1 MAVNLRNKPLLD
13 TAADA
18 SLFVE
23 PPELLRIDAALSQ
36 GLNVAVLGGPGSGKT
51 TLLRQLTHR
60 LREQGRPVVFVSAQ
74 HADDAA
80 EALRVVREELAHN
93 GAVPKP
99 LAGAARQSVD
109 SGRPE
114 DLVRTLE
121 IPADEPTVVV
131 LDDISAQAGHELFGR
146 LRDILWQAPI
156 GWLIAAR
163 SEDRGLLAAPADAFF
178 EVIVDLEP
186 LPSERIG
193 ELLRRRLGDD
203 AGGVPLPALADAS
216 RGNPRRALELARAV
230 VIDGHELTSVL
241 TEQARH
247 EARASELGRA
257 SSMLLSEIQALGR
270 AVSASD
276 EELLRRMGW
285 TRNRAVQVL
294 GQLEH
299 AGLLHSYAG
308 RGPRGGT
315 AKMYSI
321 DRGAGS

>member
-1 MAVNLRNKPLLD
+1 VAGNLRNKPLLD
-13 TAADA
+13 TAADS

-23 PPELLRIDAALSQ
+23 PPELPRIDTALRQ

-51 TLLRQLTHR
+51 TLLRQLTRH
-60 LREQGRPVVFVSAQ
+60 LRDQGRPVVFVSAQ

-80 EALRVVREELAHN
+80 EALHVVREELAHVDV
-93 GAVPKP
+93 VPKP
-99 LAGAARQSVD
+99 LKDAARQSVD

-114 DLVRTLE
+114 DLVRSLE
-121 IPADEPTVVV
+121 VPADEPTVVV
-131 LDDISAQAGHELFGR
+131 LDDISPEAGHELFGR
-146 LRDILWQAPI
+146 LRDILWRAPI

-178 EVIVDLEP
+178 EVVVELEP
-186 LPSERIG
+186 LPPERIG
-193 ELLRRRLGDD
+193 ELLRRRLGEG
-203 AGGVPLPALADAS
+203 AGRVPLPVLADAS

-230 VIDGHELTSVL
+230 VIDRHELTSVL
-241 TEQARH
+241 TEQARR
-247 EARASELGRA
+247 ETRASELGRA
-257 SSMLLSEIQALGR
+257 SSMLLREIEALGR

-294 GQLEH
+294 GQLED
-299 AGLLHSYAG
+299 ARLLHSYTG

-315 AKMYSI
+315 TKMYSI
-321 DRGAGS
+321 AREARS

>member
-18 SLFVE
+18 SLFVA
-23 PPELLRIDAALSQ
+23 PAELSRIDAALRQ
-36 GLNVAVLGGPGSGKT
+36 GLNVAVLGRPGSGKT
-51 TLLRQLTHR
+51 TLLAQLTHR

-80 EALRVVREELAHN
+80 QVLQVVRKELADT

-99 LAGAARQSVD
+99 LRDAARQSTD
-109 SGRPE
+109 PERPE
-114 DLVRTLE
+114 ELVRTLA

-146 LRDILWQAPI
+146 LRDVLWQAPI

-178 EVIVDLEP
+178 EVVVDLEP
-186 LPSERIG
+186 LPPEQIG

-203 AGGVPLPALADAS
+203 AGRVPVDKLADAS
-216 RGNPRRALELARAV
+216 RGNPRRALELTREV
-230 VIDGHELTSVL
+230 VIDRHELASVL
-241 TEQARH
+241 TDQAKR

-257 SSMLLSEIQALGR
+257 ASMLLSEIQALGHS
-270 AVSASD
+270 VSASD
-276 EELLRRMGW
+276 EELLGRMGW

-294 GQLEH
+294 RQLED
-299 AGLLHSYAG
+299 ASLLQSYTD

-321 DRGAGS
+321 VRGTGS

>member
-18 SLFVE
+18 SLFVD
-23 PPELLRIDAALSQ
+23 PPELSRIDAALRQ

-80 EALRVVREELAHN
+80 QALQVVREELAN
-93 GAVPKP
+93 TGAVPKP
-99 LAGAARQSVD
+99 LRDAAGQPAD
-109 SGRPE
+109 PERPE
-114 DLVRTLE
+114 DLARTLA
-121 IPADEPTVVV
+121 ISADEPTVVV

-146 LRDILWQAPI
+146 LRDILWQAPV

-186 LPSERIG
+186 LPPEQIG

-203 AGGVPLPALADAS
+203 AGRVPVPELVGAS
-216 RGNPRRALELARAV
+216 RGNPRRALELTREV
-230 VIDGHELTSVL
+230 VIDRHELASVL
-241 TEQARH
+241 TEQARR
-247 EARASELGRA
+247 ETRASELGRA
-257 SSMLLSEIQALGR
+257 ASMLLSEIEALGR

-294 GQLEH
+294 GQLED
-299 AGLLHSYAG
+299 AGLLHSYND

-315 AKMYSI
+315 AKMYSV
-321 DRGAGS
+321 DRGTGS

>member
-1 MAVNLRNKPLLD
+1 MVVNLRNKPLLD

-18 SLFVE
+18 SLFVD
-23 PPELLRIDAALSQ
+23 PPELSRIDAALRQ

-60 LREQGRPVVFVSAQ
+60 LREQRRPVVFVSAQ

-80 EALRVVREELAHN
+80 QALQVVREELAN
-93 GAVPKP
+93 TGTVPKP
-99 LAGAARQSVD
+99 LRDAAGQPAD
-109 SGRPE
+109 PERPE
-114 DLVRTLE
+114 DLARTLA
-121 IPADEPTVVV
+121 ISADEPTVVV
-131 LDDISAQAGHELFGR
+131 LDDIRAQAGHELFGR
-146 LRDILWQAPI
+146 LRDILWQAPV

-186 LPSERIG
+186 LPPEQIG

-203 AGGVPLPALADAS
+203 AGRVPVPELAGAS
-216 RGNPRRALELARAV
+216 RGNPRRALELTREV
-230 VIDGHELTSVL
+230 VIDRHELASVL
-241 TEQARH
+241 TQQARR
-247 EARASELGRA
+247 ETRASELGRA
-257 SSMLLSEIQALGR
+257 ASMLLSEIEALGR

-294 GQLEH
+294 GQLED
-299 AGLLHSYAG
+299 AGLLHSYND

-315 AKMYSI
+315 AKMYSV
-321 DRGAGS
+321 DRGTGS